1 MNLYEG
7 VNELLLTI
15 GEVPITDNTQAVEAE
30 SSSDVGIARDT
41 ILKLSKA
48 MQLEGYWFNKETN
61 YPLVPNINNKIP
73 ISDTILSIVD
83 TNYLIKDH
91 KLYDVNKRT
100 YDFDKTVSTTII
112 FLIVFDDLP
121 QVMADTIVREAKV
134 EFYNNTF
141 GDTEE
146 LKILMQN
153 AQRAQ
158 ISLQKAQT
166 KHRRSNLI
174 SGSRIINRRQNPRGL
189 Q

>member
-15 GEVPITDNTQAVEAE
+15 GEVPITDNTQAIEAE
-30 SSSDVGIARDT
+30 ASSDVGIARDT
-41 ILKLSKA
+41 ILKMSRA
-48 MQLEGYWFNKETN
+48 IQLEGYWFNKEEN
-61 YPLVPNINNKIP
+61 YPLTPNVNNKIP

-83 TNYLIKDH
+83 TNYVVKDH
-91 KLYDVNKRT
+91 KLYDVTKRT
-100 YDFDKTVSTTII
+100 FDFDKTIHTTVVFEIP
-112 FLIVFDDLP
+112 FDDLP

-146 LKILMQN
+146 LRILMNN

-158 ISLQKAQT
+158 VNLQKAQM
-166 KHRRSNLI
+166 KHRRPNMI
-174 SGSRIINRRQNPRGL
+174 SGSRIINRRQNPRGM